1 MCFANTNDFA
11 RPVCIPSWC
20 VLTRSIHVY
29 HPYKF
34 RPEVYSPL
42 LCYHVVSLEIHARIQ
57 KCFLSCL
64 RIRKIISFFQGGG
77 GCCVPK
83 SILSNLTIWIL
94 ISLNFSGDL
103 VSRPPPFYPHIHK
116 RTLLFK
122 IYFNLKIKWL
132 SVRFQR

>member
-42 LCYHVVSLEIHARIQ
+42 LCYHVVSLEGFMHGFRNVFQ
-57 KCFLSCL
+57 VVCGSEKLFP
-64 RIRKIISFFQGGG
+64 FFKG

-83 SILSNLTIWIL
+83 PILSNLTIWIL

-122 IYFNLKIKWL
+122 ICFNLKIKWL